1 VWREEEM
8 RQRFQRFL
16 FSTGSRKEEKMR
28 TMMEKGFETNK
39 KNKKSRRAGG
49 HIKQKNN
56 KRENK
61 KGKKESR
68 NKTECTLLARREEA
82 IQLETG
88 SEDWIYRRRR
98 K

>member
-1 VWREEEM
+1 VARRRNAAAISAVFVFHRKPEGREDENDD
-8 RQRFQRFL
+8 
-16 FSTGSRKEEKMR
+16 G
-28 TMMEKGFETNK
+28 KGIRDK
-39 KNKKSRRAGG
+39 QKSKKSRRAGR